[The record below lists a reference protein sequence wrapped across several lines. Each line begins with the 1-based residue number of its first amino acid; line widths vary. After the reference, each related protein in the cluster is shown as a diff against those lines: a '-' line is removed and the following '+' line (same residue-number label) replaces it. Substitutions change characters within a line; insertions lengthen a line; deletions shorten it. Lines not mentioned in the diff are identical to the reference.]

1 MNDLSRFCCQNS
13 GCPHHGV
20 RGGENLSICD
30 RYGKQKQYRLLY
42 CRSCKARF
50 SERKGTPL
58 FRSQLPPETVASVL
72 EHIAEGCGV
81 RKTER
86 LVGVHR
92 DTVTRYSR
100 LAGTHAKDVHDDL
113 VALSPPHEGGP
124 VR

>member
-1 MNDLSRFCCQNS
+1 MDDLSRFCCLNPA
-13 GCPHHGV
+13 CTDHGV
-20 RGGENLSICD
+20 RGGENLSVCD
-30 RYGKQKQYRLLY
+30 HYGKRRQYRLLY
-42 CRSCKARF
+42 CRRCKARF

-58 FRSQLPPETVASVL
+58 FRSQLAPEKVASVL
-72 EHIAEGCGV
+72 EHIAEGVGV

-100 LAGTHAKDVHDDL
+100 IAGEHARAAHEEL
-113 VALSPPHEGGP
+113 VAISPPDDRGP